1 MNAIPLGVG
10 AVVFIAVY
18 LVVMLGVGVF
28 ARTRRRSDSLTEFYL
43 AGRNLGPFILFFT
56 LYATQYSGNT
66 VLGYPAEAYRL
77 GYAWIMSISF
87 MMAVVVVYLLYA
99 PRLQRLACRHE
110 FVTPGDWVDHRFGSP
125 LLSLVTNLLLVVSL
139 ANYLL
144 AQLMAMGHVV
154 AGLSG
159 NVVPY
164 WAGVIVLI
172 LVIIIYETLGGLRA
186 VVWTDVLQGLM
197 LFVGLLGLMSAIA
210 PGPAHWHALTEWLH
224 ENAPATTAVPSLGVS
239 ARWLSSIVLIG
250 FGAAVYPQA
259 IQRIFAAQG
268 SRALKKSLQLMVFM
282 PIVTMPIVVLVGL
295 AGLRRFRDLGGVEAD
310 QVLPMLLRDW
320 AQDSVW
326 TYVMAVL
333 VVTGILAAI
342 MSTADSVLLSLS
354 SILSKD
360 FLGKRFLRGA
370 PGERLTAI
378 GQRISWVLIAVLAA
392 IAFAPRMT
400 LWGLIELKMEILVQV
415 SPVFV
420 LGAIWSRLT
429 ARAALIGISVGAL
442 LTSASVLMGI
452 RSLWGFH
459 SGLLAWVVNIV
470 LCVFLSTFNNQYRL
484 SGEETR

>member
-224 ENAPATTAVPSLGVS
+224 ENP
-239 ARWLSSIVLIG
+239 
-250 FGAAVYPQA
+250 
-259 IQRIFAAQG
+259 
-268 SRALKKSLQLMVFM
+268 
-282 PIVTMPIVVLVGL
+282 GL
-295 AGLRRFRDLGGVEAD
+295 A
-310 QVLPMLLRDW
+310 Q
-320 AQDSVW
+320 
-326 TYVMAVL
+326 
-333 VVTGILAAI
+333 
-342 MSTADSVLLSLS
+342 
-354 SILSKD
+354 
-360 FLGKRFLRGA
+360 
-370 PGERLTAI
+370 
-378 GQRISWVLIAVLAA
+378 
-392 IAFAPRMT
+392 
-400 LWGLIELKMEILVQV
+400 
-415 SPVFV
+415 
-420 LGAIWSRLT
+420 
-429 ARAALIGISVGAL
+429 
-442 LTSASVLMGI
+442 
-452 RSLWGFH
+452 
-459 SGLLAWVVNIV
+459 
-470 LCVFLSTFNNQYRL
+470 
-484 SGEETR
+484 